1 MKKYVFII
9 IAQVLFVVSCR
20 NNATQEPVAQQERS
34 ILVYSYEGFST
45 QDADYLVGELKK
57 VYPSVIA
64 EGEVLR
70 LPPGCYLKSMNRY
83 RAQGLLDD
91 LSLLKEG
98 NVVLGLTDRVIFHPN
113 ELSPTYGILGLSY
126 TGGGVSV
133 LSSTKPSSG
142 KKHSRDHL
150 KKLML
155 HELGHA
161 FGLSHCKNQHCI
173 MVDAEH
179 RNKFSQ
185 TPSFCDNCKETL
197 NKKGWNIR

>member
-1 MKKYVFII
+1 MKKII
-9 IAQVLFVVSCR
+9 FTALVLFVVSCT
-20 NNATQEPVAQQERS
+20 NNKMQETDAQQERS
-34 ILVYSYEGFST
+34 IHVYSYEGFST
-45 QDADYLVGELKK
+45 QDASYLVGELKK
-57 VYPSVIA
+57 VYPSVVA

-70 LPPGCYLKSMNRY
+70 LPSECYLKAMNRY

-91 LSLLKEG
+91 LKLHQNG
-98 NVVLGLTDRVIFHPN
+98 GAVLGLTDRVIFHPN
-113 ELSPTYGILGLSY
+113 EISPTYGIYGLSY
-126 TGGGVSV
+126 TGGYVSV

-142 KKHSRDHL
+142 KKHNRDHM

-197 NKKGWNIR
+197 NKKEWNIR